1 MKEKRQAKTVISK
14 KKRREIP
21 KVKMMM
27 GIADDVE
34 QDENKSKIMQ
44 QSGRMYIQVC
54 KGRRF
59 TENQIKD
66 NSSCL

>member
-1 MKEKRQAKTVISK
+1 MKEKCQAKTVILK

>member
-14 KKRREIP
+14 KKRSEIP